1 MGYGEQVG
9 YSNLIESMLGHVL
22 DKGARFT
29 DWSRRPLDK
38 RQIDYAIADV
48 THLATIFPK
57 MVDKLRK
64 TDRGGWL
71 DEEMERLADPSSF
84 AYPPEDA
91 WKRLKV
97 PGRNPQLLGRLKAI
111 AAWRETEARG
121 KNLPRGRI
129 IKDDTLGE
137 LAAHPPKTQDDL
149 GKIRGLSAG
158 WRTNDIGGRL
168 MQALANAKPMSPD
181 ELPQRDLKRPGLT
194 KDGALVSDLLKLLL
208 KIRSR
213 DTGVAPKLIARSDE
227 LEALAAGVRDG
238 LNILKGWRFD
248 QFGSD
253 ALDLVEGRLAFG
265 IVDGKLV
272 MTKTAKIPAAMPRKA
287 SRSMRNLSLL
297 LLTPLAAACTSMAPP
312 DATPR
317 QRLFARSACPLHR
330 PSRQRCDR
338 RADEA
343 RDRQDRAPLGQA
355 RHGGDDGLSRG
366 PADGL
371 RRCREQGRTR
381 QLQLGDL
388 DTRRRARSICPT
400 ASTVAR
406 PLPRPVRHGAWGCAA
421 RSAPSP
427 ARCWSA
433 GASPRFPPTAAAP
446 GGSPAPTPS
455 SALPRARRA
464 RR

>member
-1 MGYGEQVG
+1 MAPDNMKIHPLISDTNTLIALVDRLAKMPFVAVDTEFMRENSYWPDLCLIQIASSDEAAAIDPKADGLDMKPLLDLLVDNRDVLKIFHAGGQDLEIVHNLTGKTPVPLFDTQIAAMALGFGEQVG

-38 RQIDYAIADV
+38 RQIDYAIGDV

-64 TDRGGWL
+64 SDRGGWL

-158 WRTNDIGGRL
+158 WRSNDIGGRL
-168 MQALANAKPMSPD
+168 MQALANATPISPD

-272 MTKTAKIPAAMPRKA
+272 MTKTAKIPAANE
-287 SRSMRNLSLL
+287 SI
-297 LLTPLAAACTSMAPP
+297 
-312 DATPR
+312 DA
-317 QRLFARSACPLHR
+317 
-330 PSRQRCDR
+330 
-338 RADEA
+338 
-343 RDRQDRAPLGQA
+343 
-355 RHGGDDGLSRG
+355 
-366 PADGL
+366 
-371 RRCREQGRTR
+371 
-381 QLQLGDL
+381 
-388 DTRRRARSICPT
+388 
-400 ASTVAR
+400 
-406 PLPRPVRHGAWGCAA
+406 
-421 RSAPSP
+421 
-427 ARCWSA
+427 
-433 GASPRFPPTAAAP
+433 
-446 GGSPAPTPS
+446 
-455 SALPRARRA
+455 
-464 RR
+464 